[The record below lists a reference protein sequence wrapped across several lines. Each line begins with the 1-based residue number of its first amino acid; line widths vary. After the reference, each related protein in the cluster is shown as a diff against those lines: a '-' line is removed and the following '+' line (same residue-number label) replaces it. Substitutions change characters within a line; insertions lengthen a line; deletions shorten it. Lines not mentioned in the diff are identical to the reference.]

1 MSSVKKNFYYNILYQ
16 LLTLIMPIITAPY
29 VSRVLGAEGQGI
41 FSYTYS
47 IAQYFILFA
56 MLGVSN
62 YGNRTIAKNRDDKG
76 KISKE
81 FWSIYALQIGTTLI
95 SSIIYIIY
103 IFIFE
108 SQYKMFALIQ
118 LIYVCSAFLDINWFF
133 FGIEKF
139 KLTVT
144 RNIIIKILSVCSIFV
159 FVKVPND
166 LWKYAIIMT
175 GATFISQLSLWP
187 FLKKEINFVKPTWKD
202 IRKHI
207 RPNLTLFVP
216 VIAVSIYKIMDKIMI
231 GMMSTIENVGYYE
244 NAEKIIN
251 VPLSFI
257 TALGTVML
265 PRMSNLVI
273 KGKKKEMNQYINKS
287 MEFIT
292 FMSIPLALGMIAVGT
307 TFAPIF
313 FGDEFYK
320 SGQVIQTLAITIVF
334 ISWAN
339 VIRTQFLIPN
349 ERDKTYIQSVC
360 LGAVVNVIVNS
371 ILIPTYGAVGAAVG
385 TIFAEF
391 AVMFYQTWFV
401 RHDLNI
407 KIHLS
412 YLMKFLAKG
421 LIMYIIVISLELFI
435 DDKLS
440 LLIVQVITGAIVY
453 FTLNYKYIYNN
464 ILMPVIDKIFEKK
477 GKEEL

>member
-1 MSSVKKNFYYNILYQ
+1 MNSVKKNFSYNIIYQ

-62 YGNRTIAKNRDDKG
+62 YGNRTIAKNRDNKE

-81 FWSIYALQIGTTLI
+81 FWCLYALQAITTLI
-95 SSIIYIIY
+95 SSTIYICY
-103 IFIFE
+103 VFLFE
-108 SQYKMFALIQ
+108 SEYKIYALIQ
-118 LIYVCSAFLDINWFF
+118 LIYIASAFLDINWFF
-133 FGIEKF
+133 FGMEKF

-159 FVKVPND
+159 FVKEPND
-166 LWKYAIIMT
+166 LWKYALIMV
-175 GATFISQLSLWP
+175 GATFISQLTLWP
-187 FLKKEINFVKPTWKD
+187 FLKKEIFFVRPRWKD
-202 IRKHI
+202 IKKHI
-207 RPNLTLFVP
+207 KPNLILFIP

-251 VPLSFI
+251 IPLSFI

-265 PRMSNLVI
+265 PRMSNLVT
-273 KGKKKEMNQYINKS
+273 KGKKEEINRYINKS
-287 MEFIT
+287 MEFVM
-292 FMSIPLALGMIAVGT
+292 FMSIPLALGMIAVGA

-313 FGDEFYK
+313 FGEEFLM
-320 SGQVIQTLAITIVF
+320 SGYVIQTLAITIIF

-339 VIRTQFLIPN
+339 VIRTQYLIPN
-349 ERDKTYIQSVC
+349 ERDNIYIQSVC
-360 LGAVVNVIVNS
+360 LGALVNVIINS
-371 ILIPTYGAVGAAVG
+371 LLIPRYGAVGAAIG

-391 AVMFYQTWFV
+391 SVMFYQTFFV
-401 RHDLNI
+401 RKELQI
-407 KIHLS
+407 KEHL
-412 YLMKFLAKG
+412 LCFIKFFIKG
-421 LIMYIIVISLELFI
+421 IIMYVIVKLLEFVI
-435 DDKLS
+435 YDKFA
-440 LLIVQVITGAIVY
+440 LLVVQVLTGALVY
-453 FTLNYKYIYNN
+453 FALNYKYIYVNVIMPIINN
-464 ILMPVIDKIFEKK
+464 IFEKK
-477 GKEEL
+477 GKIEK